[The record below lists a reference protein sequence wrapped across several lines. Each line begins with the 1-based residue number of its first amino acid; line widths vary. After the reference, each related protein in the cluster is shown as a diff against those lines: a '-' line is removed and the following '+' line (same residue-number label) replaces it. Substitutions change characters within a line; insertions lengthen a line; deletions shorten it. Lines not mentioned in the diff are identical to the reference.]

1 MSQVIQQIAERY
13 KIDVKCK
20 GVKYGIWRL
29 SDTEYTKLRET
40 SLPIQDY
47 NFAVNYHLGL
57 YSDRGLK
64 TCRNNDHIRVVIRRK

>member
-1 MSQVIQQIAERY
+1 MSQIIQQIAEKS

-47 NFAVNYHLGL
+47 P
-57 YSDRGLK
+57 
-64 TCRNNDHIRVVIRRK
+64 T